1 MSRLTARFNELSGD
15 NRKALVAYIVAGDPT
30 PGMTVELMHGMVE
43 AGVDVIEL
51 GVPFTDPEAEGPV
64 IQAAHERALQH
75 SISLGDTL
83 KMVSGFR
90 ERDLTTPVVLMGY
103 LNPVERMG
111 YQSFA
116 EAAGKLGVDGLIT
129 VNLPPEEAGALTVT
143 LEENGVDPIYLLAPT
158 TTEARAAKICAASR
172 GFVYY
177 VSLKGT
183 TGAGGLDIDEVCL
196 RVETLKAHTDLPLM
210 VGFGIR
216 DGATAAPIAAVAD
229 GVVVGSA
236 IVDLMRIHQQD
247 PVALKTS
254 VMDCL
259 AEIRLALNA
268 AAA

>member
-183 TGAGGLDIDEVCL
+183 
-196 RVETLKAHTDLPLM
+196 
-210 VGFGIR
+210 
-216 DGATAAPIAAVAD
+216 
-229 GVVVGSA
+229 
-236 IVDLMRIHQQD
+236 
-247 PVALKTS
+247 
-254 VMDCL
+254 
-259 AEIRLALNA
+259 
-268 AAA
+268 